1 MKWFEGLVKRE
12 ESEFSISRM
21 EKGKNRKKAENLVER
36 GGKICFL
43 IFIQS
48 LASAKVIPST

>member
-36 GGKICFL
+36 GGKICF
-43 IFIQS
+43 
-48 LASAKVIPST
+48 